1 MQCSSSMDFD
11 KKYEEVKP
19 NWIKIESQ
27 YTTRSGTE
35 FTSYFEKYKYDAI
48 KQKMSSFAT
57 KSNHFSPDYGQN
69 AVEWLNYLTKEEID
83 TESNLKCHIKL
94 YPL

>member
-1 MQCSSSMDFD
+1 
-11 KKYEEVKP
+11 
-19 NWIKIESQ
+19 
-27 YTTRSGTE
+27 
-35 FTSYFEKYKYDAI
+35 
-48 KQKMSSFAT
+48 MSSFAT